1 MRLMNNQTKCTK
13 VHVTAITVC
22 GQHLLMTR
30 NPQNIFLT
38 TLKRRHLQFAE
49 SVVQGFH
56 YFLTKGKTMMRRGR
70 KAKIIA
76 NMSDKYLVSFGTNAK
91 QLSAD

>member
-1 MRLMNNQTKCTK
+1 MHKGASTLQPSQCA
-13 VHVTAITVC
+13 V
-22 GQHLLMTR
+22 
-30 NPQNIFLT
+30 NIYLT
-38 TLKRRHLQFAE
+38 DDKKSTEYFFNHLKRRHLQFAE

-76 NMSDKYLVSFGTNAK
+76 NVSDKYLVSFGINAK
-91 QLSAD
+91 QLSTD

>member
-1 MRLMNNQTKCTK
+1 M
-13 VHVTAITVC
+13 
-22 GQHLLMTR
+22 
-30 NPQNIFLT
+30 
-38 TLKRRHLQFAE
+38 
-49 SVVQGFH
+49 VQGFH

-76 NMSDKYLVSFGTNAK
+76 NVSDKYLVSFGINAK